1 MIVRSLPIFLFL
13 VTTALVTYWVRNG
26 RNPEVQAIVLAV
38 AFAAI
43 ASLFIRVYWDKRR
56 EWRANA
62 IARATEKARLR
73 QKDTHP

>member
-1 MIVRSLPIFLFL
+1 MILRSLPIFLFL
-13 VTTALVTYWVRNG
+13 VTAALVTYWSKNG
-26 RNPEVQAIVLAV
+26 ENPEAGNALLAV

-62 IARATEKARLR
+62 IARAKEKARLR
-73 QKDTHP
+73 QEDTRP